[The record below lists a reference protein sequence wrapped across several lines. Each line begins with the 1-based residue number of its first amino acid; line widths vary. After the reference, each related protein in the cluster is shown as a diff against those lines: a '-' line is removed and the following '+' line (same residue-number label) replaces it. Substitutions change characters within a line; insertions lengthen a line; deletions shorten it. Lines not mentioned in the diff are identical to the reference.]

1 MTKNTINSLDR
12 SASVIA
18 MHLAPAVMMQKKTA
32 VKAKQSFRDEIRQ
45 TLSCKENRR
54 FIQMDMEMKVEN
66 VCKSKEQLDYL
77 TDQVISRLDEMHV
90 PHN

>member
-1 MTKNTINSLDR
+1 MTKDTINSLDR
-12 SASVIA
+12 SASIIA
-18 MHLAPAVMMQKKTA
+18 MHLALAVMRQAKTA
-32 VKAKQSFRDEIRQ
+32 TKAKQSFRDEIRQ
-45 TLSCKENRR
+45 TLSCKENRP
-54 FIQMDMEMKVEN
+54 FIQMDIEMKVEN